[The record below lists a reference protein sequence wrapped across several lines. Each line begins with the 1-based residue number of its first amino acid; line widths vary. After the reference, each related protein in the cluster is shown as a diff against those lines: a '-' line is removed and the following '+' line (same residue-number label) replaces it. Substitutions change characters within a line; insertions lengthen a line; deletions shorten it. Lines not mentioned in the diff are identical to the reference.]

1 MIYNIGSFE
10 EAIHYDYHR
19 LIIKLVDD
27 MEEEY
32 VKKKEF
38 LCLAVR
44 YRFTAL
50 ASVDNIEPLRI
61 SDFRS
66 RNSTC
71 SINILIP
78 TRSLI
83 DCLSKALVVKA
94 TLGR

>member
-1 MIYNIGSFE
+1 MLCPGFIDLNQTV
-10 EAIHYDYHR
+10 HYDYHIM
-19 LIIKLVDD
+19 L

-44 YRFTAL
+44 YRFTARRTV
-50 ASVDNIEPLRI
+50 VDNIEPLRI